1 MEKDLENTCLYMMN
15 ARKGISTK
23 GGFELYSLLTFAE
36 LDDTGLH
43 VNVDPMVLQ
52 KYIIASNTP
61 NTLID
66 FGLSNKFK
74 EHIPMNFIG

>member
-1 MEKDLENTCLYMMN
+1 MMN
-15 ARKGISTK
+15 ARKGISAK

-52 KYIIASNTP
+52 NI
-61 NTLID
+61 
-66 FGLSNKFK
+66 
-74 EHIPMNFIG
+74 